1 MLPSDEPD
9 DRVPCPDGAC
19 TGVLGPD
26 GRACGT
32 CGRAGERPPIASAAT
47 SETPAPVTPA
57 PTDADRDAA
66 LEANPEAILESAAAA
81 TSADGDERVP
91 SRRRSCTGV
100 IGPDGRCGTC
110 GRRAA

>member
-1 MLPSDEPD
+1 MLPPDEPD

-26 GRACGT
+26 GTCGT
-32 CGRAGERPPIASAAT
+32 CGRVGERPPAASPAT
-47 SETPAPVTPA
+47 SGTPAPIAA

-81 TSADGDERVP
+81 AVTAADADERVP
-91 SRRRSCTGV
+91 CDDGTCTGV

>member
-1 MLPSDEPD
+1 MSTADEPD

-26 GRACGT
+26 GTCGT
-32 CGRAGERPPIASAAT
+32 CGHVGERPPA
-47 SETPAPVTPA
+47 APVTPP

-81 TSADGDERVP
+81 VTAADADERVP
-91 SRRRSCTGV
+91 CDDGTCTGV
-100 IGPDGRCGTC
+100 LGPDGRCGTC
-110 GRRAA
+110 GRRAG